1 MLRGEPTH
9 PGGVPE
15 CAEAERVFIAPV
27 VGWLVVSKVV
37 RYQLV
42 GGLKSGTLPT
52 CWRSR
57 DTTDQTALLWP
68 QGPEVQHLSFFRI
81 SKKGWLLS
89 PHMGHGGLAAEAKG
103 KTEVPF

>member
-1 MLRGEPTH
+1 MNASAGVNLLTPA
-9 PGGVPE
+9 GGVPE

-37 RYQLV
+37 HCLLV
-42 GGLKSGTLPT
+42 GLQCGTLPT

-68 QGPEVQHLSFFRI
+68 QGPEVQHLSF
-81 SKKGWLLS
+81 
-89 PHMGHGGLAAEAKG
+89 
-103 KTEVPF
+103 